1 MNYICLFLKIICC
14 DSPTIIHLSFPFYEM
29 IKFSLV
35 LAVFLSICFN
45 LVHLFAKNFSRLK
58 YIFRI
63 IIMIFNGERSK
74 LFTYETSVSYAL
86 LFSRLKYIKKI
97 ERIDLKIT
105 IKNPFSIYYNLVN

>member
-1 MNYICLFLKIICC
+1 M
-14 DSPTIIHLSFPFYEM
+14 SFPFYEM

-63 IIMIFNGERSK
+63 INMIFNGERSK

-86 LFSRLKYIKKI
+86 LLYGLFSRLKYIKKI

-105 IKNPFSIYYNLVN
+105 IKNPFSIYYNLVNYITGLYVSFR